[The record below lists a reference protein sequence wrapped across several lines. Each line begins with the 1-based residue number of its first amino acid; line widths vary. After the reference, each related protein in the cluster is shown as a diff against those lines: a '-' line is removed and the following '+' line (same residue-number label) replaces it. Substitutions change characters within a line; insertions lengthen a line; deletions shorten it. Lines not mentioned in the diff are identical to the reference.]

1 MRNRITRWLYW
12 AALGVSAIGL
22 FGCLISTLWIGALVW
37 IAVGA
42 GAAYGLAARRRASDR
57 AAAKVIA
64 DRADGQNRDYLE
76 GRPSGMYGQ
85 FEPREL
91 P

>member
-1 MRNRITRWLYW
+1 MRSRIAGWLYW
-12 AALGVSAIGL
+12 ITLGVSAIGL

-37 IAVGA
+37 VMVGA
-42 GAAYGLAARRRASDR
+42 GAACGLTAKRRASGR

-76 GRPSGMYGQ
+76 GRPSGVYGQ

-91 P
+91 Q